1 MDFTKA
7 LIEEYEIIEAKKRR
21 KKTTRKPKVTY
32 TTGSIGLNMDF
43 FNKELDQDKIN
54 DFLAGGK
61 PSNDIIADG
70 NISDGASEGTGESAG
85 EGAASEGGAMG
96 ESLLKEAKRYVR
108 RYYIRPQ
115 NIFCSNKADIIKALI
130 DIGEQ
135 NCSVYTLN
143 NLGDEKDVNKLMTS
157 DIIYYYDNGIL
168 YDKNHVKVMDY
179 DLYIKHEEERPKVA
193 DVDKI
198 SDDKFQDIYDDR
210 ITDGTGF
217 DEAVEPKTKYIL
229 TESKVKTCCICGE
242 EIEGYGNN
250 AEPYEEGTCCDACN
264 LKFVIPARIA
274 LNNKTE
280 E

>member
-7 LIEEYEIIEAKKRR
+7 LIEEYEVVEAKKR
-21 KKTTRKPKVTY
+21 KKKAKRKPKVTY

-54 DFLAGGK
+54 DFLAG
-61 PSNDIIADG
+61 NEG
-70 NISDGASEGTGESAG
+70 NASDSVEAG
-85 EGAASEGGAMG
+85 DSSASEGGAMG

-143 NLGDEKDVNKLMTS
+143 NLGDEKDVAKLMTS

-179 DLYIKHEEERPKVA
+179 DLYIKHEENRPKVA

-198 SDDKFQDIYDDR
+198 SDDKFQDMYDDR
-210 ITDGTGF
+210 ITDSTGF
-217 DEAVEPKTKYIL
+217 DESVENKTKYIL
-229 TESKVKTCCICGE
+229 TESKAKTCCICGE
-242 EIEGYGNN
+242 EIEGHGNN

-264 LKFVIPARIA
+264 LKFVIPAR
-274 LNNKTE
+274 LYHSSE
-280 E
+280 EKE

>member
-1 MDFTKA
+1 MDFTSV
-7 LIEEYEIIEAKKRR
+7 LIEEYEVVEAKKRKKR
-21 KKTTRKPKVTY
+21 KTTRKPKVTY

-43 FNKELDQDKIN
+43 FNKELNQDKIN
-54 DFLAGGK
+54 DFLSGGK
-61 PSNDIIADG
+61 PAEG
-70 NISDGASEGTGESAG
+70 NCEGSV
-85 EGAASEGGAMG
+85 EGANEGPTSAEGGAIG

-130 DIGEQ
+130 DIGDQ

-143 NLGDEKDVNKLMTS
+143 NLGDEKDVSKLMTS

-168 YDKNHVKVMDY
+168 YDKNKVKVMDY

-193 DVDKI
+193 NVDKI
-198 SDDKFQDIYDDR
+198 SDEKFNDIYDDR
-210 ITDGTGF
+210 ITDSTGF
-217 DEAVEPKTKYIL
+217 DEAVEKKVKYTL
-229 TESKVKTCCICGE
+229 TESRIKICCICGE
-242 EIEGYGNN
+242 EIEGHGNN

-264 LKFVIPARIA
+264 LKFVIPARLYHISEA
-274 LNNKTE
+274 E

>member
-7 LIEEYEIIEAKKRR
+7 LIEEYEVVEAKKR
-21 KKTTRKPKVTY
+21 KKKARRKPKVTY

-54 DFLAGGK
+54 AFLAGGN
-61 PSNDIIADG
+61 PSNDVVADG
-70 NISDGASEGTGESAG
+70 NVSDGASEGTG
-85 EGAASEGGAMG
+85 EGGAMG

-198 SDDKFQDIYDDR
+198 SDEKFNDIYDDR
-210 ITDGTGF
+210 ITDSTGF
-217 DEAVEPKTKYIL
+217 DEAVETKTKYIL

-242 EIEGYGNN
+242 EIEGHGNN

-264 LKFVIPARIA
+264 LKFVIPAR
-274 LNNKTE
+274 LYHSSE
-280 E
+280 EKE

>member
-1 MDFTKA
+1 MDFTKS
-7 LIEEYEIIEAKKRR
+7 LIEEYEVLEAKKR
-21 KKTTRKPKVTY
+21 KKKAKRKPKVTY

-43 FNKELDQDKIN
+43 FNKELNQDKIN
-54 DFLAGGK
+54 DFLMGGD
-61 PSNDIIADG
+61 SNG
-70 NISDGASEGTGESAG
+70 SDSGEAG
-85 EGAASEGGAMG
+85 ETGASEGGAMG
-96 ESLLKEAKRYVR
+96 EALLKEAKRYVR

-135 NCSVYTLN
+135 NCSIYTLN
-143 NLGDEKDVNKLMTS
+143 NLGDEKDVSKLMTS
-157 DIIYYYDNGIL
+157 DIIYYYDEGIL

-179 DLYIKHEEERPKVA
+179 DLYIKHEENRPKVA

-198 SDDKFQDIYDDR
+198 SDEKFNDMYDDR
-210 ITDGTGF
+210 ITDSTGF
-217 DEAVEPKTKYIL
+217 EESIDKKQKFIL
-229 TESKVKTCCICGE
+229 SESKTKTCCICGE

-264 LKFVIPARIA
+264 IKFVIPARLSL
-274 LNNKTE
+274 LNNNTE